1 MTDHLRDETIA
12 DALLARDDEL
22 EWEAM
27 RNLDLGL
34 DCGWCSDA
42 EQQARWAAD
51 RAAVMAEYE
60 PRDFGWWNSDI
71 FLRPWAYDEADPRC
85 EVDHE

>member
-1 MTDHLRDETIA
+1 MTDHARNEWIA
-12 DALLARDDEL
+12 EALADRYDEL
-22 EWEAM
+22 AYEAQ
-27 RNLDLGL
+27 RTIDLGL

-42 EQQARWAAD
+42 EQIAYYARD

-60 PRDFGWWNSDI
+60 PRDFRWWDSDI

-85 EVDHE
+85 EVEHE